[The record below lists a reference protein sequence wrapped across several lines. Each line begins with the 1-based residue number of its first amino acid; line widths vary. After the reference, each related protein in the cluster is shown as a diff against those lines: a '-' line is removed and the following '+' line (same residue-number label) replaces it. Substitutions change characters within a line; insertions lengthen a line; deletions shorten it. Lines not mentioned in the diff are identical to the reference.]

1 MTKNGMIP
9 YLLETNNMA
18 TIRYYPPERRRY
30 PRTQLRM
37 MLHGIRLDPDGGDV
51 QNTLEMVDIS
61 RGGMGVISDRWL
73 YRGQKIALSIPAY
86 GQKGR
91 KTVFATV
98 VRCQKT
104 NEGYR
109 AGLQFDPT
117 AIAAALGD
125 TSATA
130 LAA

>member
-1 MTKNGMIP
+1 MT
-9 YLLETNNMA
+9 
-18 TIRYYPPERRRY
+18 TIRYYPPERRRH
-30 PRTQLRM
+30 PRTQLRL

-61 RGGMGVISDRWL
+61 RSGIGVISDRWL
-73 YRGQKIALSIPAY
+73 YKGQKIALTIPSH

-91 KTVFATV
+91 KSIFATV
-98 VRCQKT
+98 VRCQKV

-109 AGLQFDPT
+109 VGLEFDPVAVAMT
-117 AIAAALGD
+117 LEG
-125 TSATA
+125 TSTTA

>member
-1 MTKNGMIP
+1 
-9 YLLETNNMA
+9 MA

-61 RGGMGVISDRWL
+61 RSGIGVISDRWL
-73 YRGQKIALSIPAY
+73 YKGQKIALTIPSH

-91 KTVFATV
+91 KSIFATV
-98 VRCQKT
+98 VRCQKV

-109 AGLQFDPT
+109 VGLEFDPVAVAMT
-117 AIAAALGD
+117 LEG
-125 TSATA
+125 TSTTT